1 MIPIDVSFLPTPV
14 AMCILVAIKA
24 SLPIA
29 PGYESGHSSPVSGE
43 SFRRI
48 LLTGDVIGPDTESS
62 PDLSP
67 SEEDLAILYVV
78 QSWPYGC
85 PRNILLCQSLIVGT
99 SVGDK
104 NIA

>member
-1 MIPIDVSFLPTPV
+1 MIPIDVSFFPTPV

-29 PGYESGHSSPVSGE
+29 PGYESGQSSPVSGE
-43 SFRRI
+43 SFWRI

-67 SEEDLAILYVV
+67 SERI
-78 QSWPYGC
+78 SPYC
-85 PRNILLCQSLIVGT
+85 T
-99 SVGDK
+99 
-104 NIA
+104 